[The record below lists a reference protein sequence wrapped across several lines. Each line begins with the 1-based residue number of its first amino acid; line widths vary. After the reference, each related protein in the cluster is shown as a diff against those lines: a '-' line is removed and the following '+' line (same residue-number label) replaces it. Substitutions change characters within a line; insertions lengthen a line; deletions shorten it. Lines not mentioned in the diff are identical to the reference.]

1 MSDLAIIPD
10 HDTYYFQLANKCE
23 ASLLSHIKSYRS
35 LALYIQAG
43 SKIPICLSVGC
54 PYFHPFRTRSL
65 GCILLASDSM
75 PVDDATWICVYQKRF
90 ISFKTP
96 SCGRPRRAYTRYRKL
111 EVYLG
116 NPFRAH
122 AIFSNSSPDR
132 VEAFPLLVPIL
143 QVIICTIE
151 ISLIHTQL
159 YFIFSPNLL
168 GLGLTVISPSLFAL
182 H

>member
-1 MSDLAIIPD
+1 MTRIIFNLQINVRQVYLAILNLTAHWLYTPKLV
-10 HDTYYFQLANKCE
+10 QK
-23 ASLLSHIKSYRS
+23 SLV
-35 LALYIQAG
+35 
-43 SKIPICLSVGC
+43 CLSVGC